1 MKRLIIHVGMAKTGT
16 TTIQES
22 LGKACETLQAD
33 AVYYPD
39 WRPHNHS
46 YELTA
51 LFRGDGK
58 AGYYFRQCGA
68 ETDEAWEAERER
80 LRLQW
85 RTFFDSFTEG
95 TAIISAEGLEDFF
108 AEDLE
113 ALLEFARPSF
123 DRCIAVIYVRHP
135 LTSIK
140 SRWEQAVKQLD
151 EPRSGEDLLQECK
164 KRTRFGA
171 VRRWSKAVGEGS
183 LVVRPFDP
191 KHFQGGNLVADF
203 FHSIGLENVAL
214 SGETEVASNTSI
226 GHNGTAFLVQFNGQ
240 YPQYRDGKYNPDR
253 GMASNLEVLYRLM
266 RETADETLVLDVK
279 FRVDEAAAINREIAF
294 VNRFLSE
301 AARFAAV
308 EASAGKSQ
316 LPAPDKIAPAYVADI
331 ANGLLQLLER
341 EKADRRHLGREVK
354 RLQKEGV
361 ELRARLEE
369 LSPSESDEDQ

>member
-1 MKRLIIHVGMAKTGT
+1 MKRLVIHAGMAKTGT
-16 TTIQES
+16 TTIQDS
-22 LGKACETLQAD
+22 LGKACEALKSD

-39 WRPHNHS
+39 WRPYNHS
-46 YELTA
+46 YELAA
-51 LFRGDGK
+51 LFRGDSK
-58 AGYYFRQCGA
+58 AGYYYRQFGA
-68 ETDEAWEAERER
+68 ETDEEWEAERER

-85 RTFFDSFTEG
+85 RAFFDSFTEG
-95 TAIISAEGLEDFF
+95 TAIISAEGLEQFF
-108 AEDLE
+108 AEDVE

-123 DRCIAVIYVRHP
+123 DRCMAVIYVRHP

-164 KRTRFGA
+164 RRTRFGA
-171 VRRWSKAVGEGS
+171 VRRWSKAVGEGN

-191 KHFQGGNLVADF
+191 QHFQGGDLVEDF
-203 FHSIGLENVAL
+203 LHSIGLESL
-214 SGETEVASNTSI
+214 TLTGEVEAASNTSI
-226 GHNGTAFLVQFNGQ
+226 GHNGTAFLIQFNGQ
-240 YPQYRDGKYNPDR
+240 YPQYRDGKYNADR

-279 FRVDEAAAINREIAF
+279 FSADEAAAINREITF

-301 AARFAAV
+301 AARFAPV
-308 EASAGKSQ
+308 EASAGKSH
-316 LPAPDKIAPAYVADI
+316 LPDPDKLPPAYVADI

-354 RLQKEGV
+354 RLQEEGV

-369 LSPSESDEDQ
+369 LSPSDNDEDQ